1 MARPREHD
9 DDTRD
14 ALLAHARRLL
24 RDEGASALS
33 IRRVA
38 DAVGTTTRAIYSVF
52 GSKEGLVR
60 ALHREG
66 FAGLDRELATVPES
80 DDPIAEIR
88 ALAMAYRTS
97 ALARPDLYELMFA
110 CPVPE
115 FEPDADDQ
123 ALALGTLD
131 RLRRAVARAVAEG
144 TVDGD
149 VEERTITLW
158 GLVHGLASLELTG
171 VPPGVDPDRV
181 WDGAVDALL
190 TGLIRPGG

>member
-14 ALLAHARRLL
+14 ALLTHARRLL
-24 RDEGASALS
+24 HEEGPAALS

-60 ALHREG
+60 ALHRERFG
-66 FAGLDRELATVPES
+66 GLDAELSTVPET
-80 DDPIAEIR
+80 DHPIADLY
-88 ALAMAYRTS
+88 ALAMAYRRS
-97 ALARPDLYELMFA
+97 ALARPDLYEVMFA

-131 RLRRAVARAVAEG
+131 RLRQAVARAVDTG
-144 TVDGD
+144 IVRGD
-149 VEERTITLW
+149 VEEDTIALW
-158 GLVHGLASLELTG
+158 GLVHGLASLELNG

-181 WDGAVDALL
+181 WAGAVDAMLA
-190 TGLIRPGG
+190 GLSRP